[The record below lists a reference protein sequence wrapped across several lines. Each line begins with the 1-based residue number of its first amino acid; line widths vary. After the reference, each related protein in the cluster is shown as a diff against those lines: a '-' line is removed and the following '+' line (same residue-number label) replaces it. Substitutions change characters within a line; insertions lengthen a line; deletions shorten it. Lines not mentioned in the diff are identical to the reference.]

1 VTIWKVSISPRL
13 MLLTGVV
20 PGSELS
26 VIVLVMPTMPVVLT
40 RALRVSV
47 RALVAKFGAPG
58 TYDFYCMIHPFMH
71 LKVTVQ

>member
-1 VTIWKVSISPRL
+1 

-26 VIVLVMPTMPVVLT
+26 VMVLVMPTMPTVLT
-40 RALRVSV
+40 RAFRVSV

-58 TYDFYCMIHPFMH
+58 T
-71 LKVTVQ
+71 VV